1 MRRTL
6 LLLLCCTALFVGRSA
21 AQNQHNISGTVTDA
35 TGMPVAGATITIK
48 GTNRATAT
56 GNDGSFLLSVSGKDK
71 VLVISAINFLTQEV
85 DIAGKSSIG
94 TVTLV
99 RGTKNLDEVVV
110 VAYGTQ
116 KKTNI
121 TGAVAQINGNQV
133 ADRPL
138 ASVDQALQ
146 GASPGLMVSAPN
158 GIPGSNVDVRIRGI
172 GSINAS
178 ASPLWVIDGVEAVSG
193 DLASTSTSTNALSGL
208 NPDDIES
215 ISVLK
220 DAAATALYGSRGA
233 NGVIIVTTKKGK
245 AGKTRINFTT
255 EVGRNSVAFAGK
267 HNRPLTTPQY
277 HQLLDMA
284 TINGGYATDNAS
296 ADAFITDPNNG
307 LGLPA
312 NWTNTNTDWLHEVT
326 RTGNQQQYNLSL
338 SGGND
343 KTQYFASAGY
353 FDQDGTTIATNF
365 KRYNGN
371 ISVSSKLN
379 DRINFNAGLNGSYSY
394 QIAPP
399 GSAAYASP
407 VSGAFFLPPYYS
419 PYNSDGSLRYNDSL
433 GEFPEGAQF
442 NPLAIAAFNRY
453 TDGQTELRGYVSGEY
468 QILDNLK
475 FSSKYSGEFIDAN
488 EYLYWNPIYGDG
500 YPLGYGVATDR
511 KVFDWTW
518 TNQVNYRANLNQ
530 AKDFYLDLLVG
541 SEAYKLNDYTIQAQG
556 QNFPSTTLLTY
567 LASAA
572 APVTAFNLPQ
582 GTSLNSY
589 FSQAVFNYQ
598 DRYILSGSYR
608 LDGSSIF
615 AQNHKW
621 GNFYSVGAS
630 WNLNEENFMKNL
642 DAFNLMKL
650 RASYGQTGND
660 LGFKDYPALAL
671 YDYGSPYEGNAG
683 SALSQVGNPNLT
695 WELNKAFNVGLDWGI
710 WKDRLGG
717 SIDYYKRTTSKL
729 LVNVPLSATSGVPA
743 AAGSTSSTQP
753 QNVGSMYNQGI
764 EITLTGK
771 PIQTRDFTWTSSI
784 NFSHNK
790 NRVTELYNHR
800 PISIQ
805 TRYNI
810 TEGHDIHEFYTRL
823 WDGANPAN
831 GDPQWF
837 TDATRKT
844 VTSTSNQVKLSLTG
858 KVGTPQYF
866 GAWTNTFNY
875 KGLSLTAQLYY
886 NFGNYVYST
895 WENYLMSDGLYLPY
909 FGQLSN
915 ELTQSWTHAGQVTNF
930 PKQVLGGNK
939 NSNVPSTRYLYKGN
953 YIRLRNI
960 ELAYSLPKTTMEKA
974 RINNITIYVRGTNLL
989 TFATDKNLSID
1000 PELGASSIA
1009 DFQVFTPKSIT
1020 AGVKLGF

>member
-1 MRRTL
+1 M
-6 LLLLCCTALFVGRSA
+6 GS
-21 AQNQHNISGTVTDA
+21 
-35 TGMPVAGATITIK
+35 PVAGATISVK
-48 GTNRATAT
+48 GTNRATAS
-56 GNDGSFLLSVSGKDK
+56 GNDGSFLIAVSGKDK
-71 VLVISAINFLTQEV
+71 VLTISAINFLTQ
-85 DIAGKSSIG
+85 DIDISGKT
-94 TVTLV
+94 TVGKVTMV
-99 RGTKNLDEVVV
+99 QGTKNLDEVVV

-116 KKTNI
+116 KKTNV
-121 TGAVAQINGNQV
+121 TGAVAQINGGQV
-133 ADRPL
+133 ADKPL

-146 GASPGLMVSAPN
+146 GAAPGLMISAPN
-158 GIPGSNVDVRIRGI
+158 GIPGANVDVRIRGI

-178 ASPLWVIDGVEAVSG
+178 ASPLWVIDGAVATTG

-215 ISVLK
+215 ITVLK
-220 DAAATALYGSRGA
+220 DAAGTALYGSRAA

-245 AGKTRINFTT
+245 AGKTRINFVT
-255 EVGRNSVAFAGK
+255 ELGKNSVGYSNK
-267 HNRPLTTPQY
+267 NNRPLTTPQY
-277 HQLLDMA
+277 HQLLDLA

-296 ADAFITDPNNG
+296 ADAFITDPQNG

-312 NWTNTNTDWLHEVT
+312 DWTKTNTDWLHEVT

-371 ISVSSKLN
+371 VSISNKVN
-379 DRINFNAGLNGSYSY
+379 DRIQFNMGLNGSYSF

-407 VSGAFFLPPYYS
+407 VSGAFFLPPYFS
-419 PYNSDGSLRYNDSL
+419 PYNADGTLRYHDPE
-433 GEFPEGAQF
+433 GEFPEGSQF

-453 TDGQTELRGYVSGEY
+453 TDGQTQFRGYVSGEY

-475 FSSKYSGEFIDAN
+475 FTSKYSGEYLDYN

-500 YPLGYGVATDR
+500 NPLGYGDATIR

-518 TNQVNYRANLNQ
+518 TNQLNYRANLNQ
-530 AKDFYLDLLVG
+530 AKDVYVDLLAG
-541 SEAYKLNDYTIQAQG
+541 TEAYNLSDYSVSAQG

-572 APVTAFNLPQ
+572 APVSAYNLPSGQ
-582 GTSLNSY
+582 STNSY

-621 GNFYSVGAS
+621 GSFYSVGAS
-630 WNLNEENFMKNL
+630 WNINQEDFMKNV
-642 DAFNLMKL
+642 ASVNLLKL
-650 RASYGQTGND
+650 RGSYGQTGND
-660 LGFKDYPALAL
+660 LGFGYYPALAT
-671 YDYGSPYEGNAG
+671 YQYGSPYEGQAG
-683 SALSQVGNPNLT
+683 SALNTVGNPNLT
-695 WELNKAFNVGLDWGI
+695 WELNKSFDVGLDWGI

-717 SIDYYKRTTSKL
+717 SIDYYKRTTSQL
-729 LVNVPLSATSGVPA
+729 LANVPLSATAGVP
-743 AAGSTSSTQP
+743 GSTQA
-753 QNVGSMYNQGI
+753 QNVGSLYNEGI
-764 EITLTGK
+764 EITLMGK

-790 NRVTELYNHR
+790 NRVTNLYNHS
-800 PISIQ
+800 PISQ
-805 TRYNI
+805 NTRYNI

-858 KVGTPQYF
+858 KLGTPQYF
-866 GAWTNTFNY
+866 GSFTNTFAY

-886 NFGNYVYST
+886 NFGNYLYST
-895 WENYLMSDGLYLPY
+895 WENYLQSDGLYLPY

-915 ELTQSWTHAGQVTNF
+915 ELNGWTHAGQVTNV
-930 PKQVLGGNK
+930 PRQVLGGNR

-960 ELAYSLPKTTMEKA
+960 ELAYSMPKSMMERA
-974 RINNITIYVRGTNLL
+974 HINNITIYVRGTNLA
-989 TFATDKNLSID
+989 TFATDKNLAFD
-1000 PELGASSIA
+1000 PEQGVNSLG
-1009 DFQVFTPKSIT
+1009 DFQVFTPKAIT

>member
-1 MRRTL
+1 ML
-6 LLLLCCTALFVGRSA
+6 IGQLA
-21 AQNQHNISGTVTDA
+21 AQNRTISGTITDA
-35 TGMPVAGATITIK
+35 MGAPVAGATLSVK
-48 GTNRATAT
+48 GTNRATAS
-56 GNDGSFLLSVSGKDK
+56 GNDGSFVLAVSGKDK
-71 VLVISAINFLTQEV
+71 TLVISAVNFITQEI
-85 DIAGKSSIG
+85 DIAGKTDIG
-94 TVTLV
+94 KVTLV
-99 RGTKNLDEVVV
+99 QGAKNLDEVVV

-116 KKTNI
+116 RKTNI
-121 TGAVAQINGNQV
+121 TGAVGQINGSVV
-133 ADRPL
+133 ADKPL

-158 GIPGSNVDVRIRGI
+158 GIPGAAVDVRIRGI
-172 GSINAS
+172 GSIDAS
-178 ASPLWVIDGVEAVSG
+178 ASPLWVIDGAIATTG

-233 NGVIIVTTKKGK
+233 NGVILVTTKKGK

-255 EVGRNSVAFAGK
+255 EVGKNSVAYANDR
-267 HNRPLTTPQY
+267 NRPMNTPQY
-277 HQLLDMA
+277 HQELVTA
-284 TINGGYATDNAS
+284 TINGGYAATPAA
-296 ADAFITDPNNG
+296 ADAFIIDPQNG

-312 NWTNTNTDWLHEVT
+312 DWQKTNTDWLHEVT

-338 SGGND
+338 SGGNE

-371 ISVSSKLN
+371 ISVTNKVN
-379 DRINFNAGLNGSYSY
+379 DRILFNVGINGSYSF

-419 PYNSDGSLRYNDSL
+419 PYNADGSLKYNDPG

-442 NPLAIAAFNRY
+442 NPLAIAAYNRY
-453 TDGQTELRGYVSGEY
+453 TDGQTQLRGYVSGEY

-475 FSSKYSGEFIDAN
+475 FTSKYSAEFLDAN

-511 KVFDWTW
+511 RIFDWTW
-518 TNQVNYRANLNQ
+518 TNQVNYRANLNP
-530 AKDFYLDLLVG
+530 AKDFYLDLLAG
-541 SEAYKLNDYTIQAQG
+541 TEAYNLNDYTIQAQG
-556 QNFPSTTLLTY
+556 QNFPSTTVLTY

-572 APVTAFNLPQ
+572 APVGASNLPQ
-582 GTSLNSY
+582 GQSMNSY

-598 DRYILSGSYR
+598 NRYILSGSYR

-615 AQNHKW
+615 AENHKW
-621 GNFYSVGAS
+621 GSFYSVGGS
-630 WNLNEENFMKNL
+630 WNINEEQFMKGL
-642 DAFNLMKL
+642 SVFNLLKL
-650 RASYGQTGND
+650 RASYGQTGNN
-660 LGFKDYPALAL
+660 LGFSDYPALAT
-671 YDYGSPYEGNAG
+671 YGYGSPYEGNSG
-683 SALSQVGNPNLT
+683 SALNTVGNPNLT
-695 WELNKAFNVGLDWGI
+695 WEVNKAFNVGVDWGI

-717 SIDYYKRTTSKL
+717 SIDYYKRTTSQL
-729 LVNVPLSATSGVPA
+729 LANVPLSATAGVPN
-743 AAGSTSSTQP
+743 SIQP
-753 QNVGSMYNQGI
+753 QNVGSLYNQGI
-764 EITLTGK
+764 ELSLMGK
-771 PIQTRDFTWTSSI
+771 PILTKDFNWTVSF

-790 NRVTELYNHR
+790 NRVTNLYNHS
-800 PISIQ
+800 PISQ
-805 TRYNI
+805 NTRYDI

-837 TDATRKT
+837 TDATRKS

-858 KVGTPQYF
+858 KIGTPQYF
-866 GAWTNTFNY
+866 GSFINTFGY

-886 NFGNYVYST
+886 NFGNYLYST
-895 WENYLMSDGLYLPY
+895 WENYLQSDGLYLPY

-915 ELTQSWTHAGQVTNF
+915 ELNGWTHAGQITNV
-930 PKQVLGGNK
+930 PKQILGGNM
-939 NSNVPSTRYLYKGN
+939 NSNVPSTRYLYKGD

-960 ELAYSLPKTTMEKA
+960 ELAYSLPKATMDRA
-974 RINNITIYVRGTNLL
+974 HINNVTIYVRGTNLL
-989 TFATDKNLSID
+989 TFGTDKNLSID
-1000 PELGASSIA
+1000 PELGVNSLA
-1009 DFQVFTPKSIT
+1009 DFQVFTPKTFT